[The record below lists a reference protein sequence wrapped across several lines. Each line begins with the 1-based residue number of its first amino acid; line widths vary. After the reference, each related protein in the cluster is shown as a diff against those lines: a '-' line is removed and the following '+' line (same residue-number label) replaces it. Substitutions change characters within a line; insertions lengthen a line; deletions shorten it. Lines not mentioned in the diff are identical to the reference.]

1 MMTTRI
7 ASWHLHERRLPQQLA
22 LLRRGRTFN
31 GLMFGMLAAG
41 FALLMHGELQWLA
54 FLTHA
59 ATAALFYLAGAGW
72 AGRAWP
78 EQRQAAGADPSPS
91 HGALQKQLR
100 ALATASHDLRQP
112 MHAMALYIDKVN
124 RDGGIRGQKIELVTM
139 DDKFEPKL
147 TAENAR
153 VLIEDKGAVALFLT
167 RGTPNTEAVLPWLD
181 KYGVPLVGPS
191 TGAMVLH
198 APLQKHVFNV
208 RSTYQREAEK
218 AVQHLATIGVRRI
231 AVVHADDS
239 FGRDC
244 LEGANKGFLTAEL
257 EPLAII
263 KADRQKPDYGP
274 IVRRIADSQAQAV
287 LWFGSGN
294 AVADG
299 IVKLR
304 GTGSAAQVITLSNN
318 ASSGFIKS
326 LGTHSRG
333 VIVTQVFPSERSTA
347 NGMVAEATQLIRAH
361 GKSELSPA
369 MLEGYAAAKV
379 LVEGLRRAAGPR
391 ITRDRLVAAL
401 ESIDRVDLGGLEM
414 GYTRTSHTGL
424 NFVDLSII
432 GHDGRFRR

>member
-1 MMTTRI
+1 MKRYT
-7 ASWHLHERRLPQQLA
+7 ARRGKPGLITLKTLLLVGA
-22 LLRRGRTFN
+22 LLISTAVQAQILIGQTAGFT
-31 GLMFGMLAAG
+31 GPVAAG
-41 FALLMHGELQWLA
+41 VKE
-54 FLTHA
+54 TSD
-59 ATAALFYLAGAGW
+59 GA
-72 AGRAWP
+72 R
-78 EQRQAAGADPSPS
+78 
-91 HGALQKQLR
+91 
-100 ALATASHDLRQP
+100 
-112 MHAMALYIDKVN
+112 LYIDKIN
-124 RDGGIRGQKIELVTM
+124 REGGIRGQKIELVTM

-153 VLIEDKGAVALFLT
+153 VLIEDKGVLALFLT
-167 RGTPNTEAVLPWLD
+167 RGTPNTEATLPWLD

-257 EPLAII
+257 EPLAVI

-326 LGTHSRG
+326 LGVHSRG

-347 NGMVAEATQLIRAH
+347 NGMVAEATQLVRAH
-361 GKSELSPA
+361 GKGDLSPA

-379 LVEGLRRAAGPR
+379 LVEALRRAGPKV
-391 ITRDRLVAAL
+391 TRETLAAAL
-401 ESIDRVDLGGLEM
+401 ESLASYDVGGMTVRFRDQARE
-414 GYTRTSHTGL
+414 GSR
-424 NFVDLSII
+424 FVDVVVVAA
-432 GHDGRFRR
+432 DGRFVR